1 MVCGFP
7 PTPLSPHHFFSDS
20 CLKYI
25 SCMFNPTLVSIFGGP
40 ELMHVTLIQESS
52 GIIMLSGT
60 LLTYGFLVI
69 GDNEIPLLFFKKHFY
84 HELSHAFGDVQKVK
98 LYSVMNYH

>member
-1 MVCGFP
+1 
-7 PTPLSPHHFFSDS
+7 
-20 CLKYI
+20 
-25 SCMFNPTLVSIFGGP
+25 
-40 ELMHVTLIQESS
+40 MHVTLIQESS